1 MFFLALW
8 YASHLALLDQPSSNL
23 INASIRGGTYQ
34 DVWLPRLLYLSQL
47 LTREGWT
54 LALLRGKTLKRPEQ
68 TPISNHTIITWLA
81 KIRGAYIFP
90 HLENGSNEARYGTSL
105 PSAWGPLEKADP
117 W

>member
-1 MFFLALW
+1 MKITSGCGTAMFFLALW

-34 DVWLPRLLYLSQL
+34 DVWLPCLLYLSQL

-81 KIRGAYIFP
+81 KIRGA
-90 HLENGSNEARYGTSL
+90 
-105 PSAWGPLEKADP
+105 
-117 W
+117 